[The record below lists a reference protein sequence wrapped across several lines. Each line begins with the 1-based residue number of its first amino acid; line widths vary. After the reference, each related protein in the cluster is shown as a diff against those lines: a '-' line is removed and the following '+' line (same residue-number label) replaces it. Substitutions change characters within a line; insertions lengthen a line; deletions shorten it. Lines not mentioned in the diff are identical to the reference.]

1 MPEIT
6 EDQLKEFNDAKAAL
20 DGLKTEKENLLKE
33 LEETKLEVLTPEYT
47 KFLEEQEKNR
57 KAADDDKKGDKNKG
71 DISKLS
77 PDEIIKRTK
86 DEIKAEQAAAE
97 QEALKKTRDARAKEV
112 AEFAKTHE
120 DFSKLRP
127 IMYDLSTQD
136 ENVSLSLQQLYDKAK
151 SYISGLVEGELKKRR
166 IGNERPGGDN
176 KSFEKYKKMGA
187 DEVAR
192 ETLNELK
199 EKLGPIPS
207 A

>member
-47 KFLEEQEKNR
+47 KFLEDQEKNK
-57 KAADDDKKGDKNKG
+57 KAADDEKNKKKE
-71 DISKLS
+71 DLTKLS
-77 PDEIIKRTK
+77 PDEIIKRAK

-97 QEALKKTRDARAKEV
+97 QEALKKTRDARAREV
-112 AEFAKTHE
+112 AEFAKIHE

-136 ENVSLSLQQLYDKAK
+136 ENASLTLQQLYDKAK
-151 SYISGLVEGELKKRR
+151 SHISGLVEGELKKRR

-199 EKLGPIPS
+199 EELGPIPS